1 MAQIWLIWNQCGR
14 IRRKNVSLNLAFNL
28 FDILLGAALGFG
40 LVQGR
45 KRGMSREWIGS
56 LKWLAILVAGAVIYQ
71 PLGQMLAGLG
81 VLSLVSCCLI
91 VYLGIALV
99 IFVLFALVEPHL
111 RKKLEGS
118 DYFGRAEYYLGMA
131 SGLVR
136 VSCIV
141 LVTLAL
147 LNARSFSPAEVKA
160 SEAYQDSAYGTHL
173 FPTLYSVQVGVF
185 EKSMTGPWIKQD
197 LGFLL
202 INPGQEQLQAKK

>member
-1 MAQIWLIWNQCGR
+1 
-14 IRRKNVSLNLAFNL
+14 
-28 FDILLGAALGFG
+28 
-40 LVQGR
+40 
-45 KRGMSREWIGS
+45 MSREWIGL
-56 LKWLAILVAGAVIYQ
+56 LKWLAILVAGTLVYQ
-71 PLGQMLAGLG
+71 PLGQMLASLG
-81 VLSLVSCCLI
+81 ILSLVSCYLI

-99 IFVLFALVEPHL
+99 IFVLFSLAEPHL

-131 SGLVR
+131 SGLIR

-173 FPTLYSVQVGVF
+173 FPTLHSVQVGVF
-185 EKSMTGPWIKQD
+185 EKSMTGAWIKQD